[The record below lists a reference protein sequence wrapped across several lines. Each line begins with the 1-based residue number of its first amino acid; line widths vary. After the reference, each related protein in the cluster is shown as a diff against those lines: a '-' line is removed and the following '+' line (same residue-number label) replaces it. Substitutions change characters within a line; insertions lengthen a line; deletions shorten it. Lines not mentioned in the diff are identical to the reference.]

1 MTRVRLHSHYD
12 TLQVDRGAPAEDV
25 RSAYRR
31 LAQKFHPDK
40 HQGRAAAALVM
51 AQLNQAY
58 EVLSD
63 PAQRDAYDDWLA
75 REDARAGTAAARGA
89 VFTPD
94 RFGWGGWLVF
104 ATTSLA
110 VLTVGYVVIAT
121 WSPTASLARATAA
134 QSSPAA
140 IARPSNQTTAA
151 RRLPSAP
158 VQPSPVHQPAGTP

>member
-1 MTRVRLHSHYD
+1 MTRARLHSHYD
-12 TLQVDRGAPAEDV
+12 TLQVDRGAAAEDV
-25 RSAYRR
+25 RNAYRR

-40 HQGRAAAALVM
+40 HQGKRAAALVM

-63 PAQRDAYDDWLA
+63 PAQRSAYDDWLA
-75 REDARAGTAAARGA
+75 LEDARAAATAGRSAG
-89 VFTPD
+89 FTPD

-121 WSPTASLARATAA
+121 WTPTASSPRTAA
-134 QSSPAA
+134 TPASPSAL
-140 IARPSNQTTAA
+140 ARPSNQTTAQG
-151 RRLPSAP
+151 LPPAP
-158 VQPSPVHQPAGTP
+158 VQPFPVRQPPGTP

>member
-1 MTRVRLHSHYD
+1 MTRARLHSHYA
-12 TLQVDRGAPAEDV
+12 TLQVDRGASAEDV

-40 HQGRAAAALVM
+40 HQGKRAAALVM

-63 PAQRDAYDDWLA
+63 PAQRAAYDDWLA
-75 REDARAGTAAARGA
+75 LEDARAASTGTRGSA
-89 VFTPD
+89 FTPD
-94 RFGWGGWLVF
+94 RFGWGAWLVF

-121 WSPTASLARATAA
+121 WTPTASSARTAA
-134 QSSPAA
+134 APASPAA
-140 IARPSNQTTAA
+140 TARPSNNQTSAPG
-151 RRLPSAP
+151 LPPAP
-158 VQPSPVHQPAGTP
+158 VQPSPVRQPAGTP